1 MPSPHHQSADT
12 QPAAIVLAA
21 GASQRFGAHKL
32 SQTLTIAGKKRP
44 IVVHTLEQWLQVF
57 THCVLVVRP
66 ADRQLSDALAVL
78 SASQRTRVHLI
89 EAGEAQSGMAYSL
102 RAGVAATAEAS
113 GWVIGLADMPW
124 LPTAAL
130 MRVKQ
135 AMEAGASVAAPFYQG
150 RRGHP
155 VGFAREWAPQL
166 LDLTGDT
173 GARSILQQT
182 SRLEV
187 LNSDSPDVLRDID
200 TPADMT

>member
-1 MPSPHHQSADT
+1 MPSPHHRSADMT
-12 QPAAIVLAA
+12 PAAIVLAA
-21 GASQRFGAHKL
+21 GASHRFGAHKL
-32 SQTLTIAGKKRP
+32 SQTLTIGGKKRP

-66 ADRQLSDALAVL
+66 ADRQMSDALAVL
-78 SASQRTRVHLI
+78 APSQRSRVNLI

-102 RAGVAATAEAS
+102 RAGVAATAEAP

-130 MRVKQ
+130 KSVKQ
-135 AMEAGASVAAPFYQG
+135 AVEAGASVAAPFYQG

-155 VGFAREWAPQL
+155 VGFSPRWASQL
-166 LDLTGDT
+166 LDLTGDK
-173 GARSILQQT
+173 GARSILQQ
-182 SRLEV
+182 SSSLVV
-187 LNSDSPDVLRDID
+187 LNCDSSGVLRDID